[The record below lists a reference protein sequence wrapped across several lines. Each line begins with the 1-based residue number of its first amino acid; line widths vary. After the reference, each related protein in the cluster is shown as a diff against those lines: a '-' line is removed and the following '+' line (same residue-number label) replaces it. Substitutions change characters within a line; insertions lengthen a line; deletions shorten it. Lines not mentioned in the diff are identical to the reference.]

1 MTPRLG
7 TCSALDTVPRLQQPT
22 LLDPRGIRRTH
33 AYWQNQPGCCL
44 VLLFEPKKK
53 CDVLG
58 FCFHS
63 GVAPLRCCLFLSS
76 FCVEGERN
84 LFFFFNK
91 KRERNT
97 LTTEAQPQESTERR
111 RSKKHK
117 KGTSS
122 LLRFAFFTFGI
133 HQQDSFPQTVLASL
147 CCFCFKKERERR
159 VCSKVYNKLSL
170 SSLFSN
176 KL

>member
-1 MTPRLG
+1 LRQ
-7 TCSALDTVPRLQQPT
+7 AYD
-22 LLDPRGIRRTH
+22 
-33 AYWQNQPGCCL
+33 YWQNQPGCCL

-84 LFFFFNK
+84 LFFFFLQK
-91 KRERNT
+91 ERERNT
-97 LTTEAQPQESTERR
+97 QTTEAQPQESTERR

-122 LLRFAFFTFGI
+122 LLRFAF
-133 HQQDSFPQTVLASL
+133 VLL
-147 CCFCFKKERERR
+147 LEYINRTHFRR
-159 VCSKVYNKLSL
+159 QC
-170 SSLFSN
+170 
-176 KL
+176 